1 MTQQAC
7 IISHLSLVFPH
18 KTMFQDLQFSLEK
31 QQVSA
36 LIGRNGQGKSLLMQ
50 LLHEPSATLPYR
62 GKISWQTPHA
72 YLAQLQRLTA
82 KTIADALGVLQLHNA
97 FERIHTS
104 SASFEDFDLVEN
116 QWHLPA
122 LWHTQLTEAQ
132 LPTDLSFPVQHLSQG
147 QQTKLALCAL
157 FLHSDHYLLL
167 DEPSNHL
174 DVEARQ
180 WLIDCLKKHPAGA
193 LVISHDQTLLNE
205 VQHIFALNEHGLQHI
220 KGNFE
225 DYYRHDQLQFSA
237 LARSVDQQKR
247 ELKQLKTQQN
257 ESLMKAQKRERS
269 GKKLQASHSQAPI
282 LLDFKKE
289 QAGQS
294 LGAVRKQQQKQMTEL
309 QSNLKMSQ
317 LKVEHLTAQQFAF
330 RHRPIKTGE
339 ILRVDQLSL
348 AFQDSIKLHFA
359 LQSGQ
364 KIQLQGANGSGKSTF
379 LRLLQAHN
387 EVKHPNIFLAI
398 PPVYLDQ
405 NFSFLNDTLTV
416 LENLKLLNP
425 TISETEWRNQLGQ
438 LRIRGDKAIQS
449 LSKLSGGEKLKITL
463 LGLNYWPNNIELL
476 LLDEP
481 ENHLDLESRDLLA
494 HAIQSY
500 QGAVILVSHDMSF
513 VEKCGIHQA
522 VSLRK

>member
-1 MTQQAC
+1 M
-7 IISHLSLVFPH
+7 
-18 KTMFQDLQFSLEK
+18 
-31 QQVSA
+31 
-36 LIGRNGQGKSLLMQ
+36 
-50 LLHEPSATLPYR
+50 
-62 GKISWQTPHA
+62 
-72 YLAQLQRLTA
+72 
-82 KTIADALGVLQLHNA
+82 
-97 FERIHTS
+97 
-104 SASFEDFDLVEN
+104 
-116 QWHLPA
+116 
-122 LWHTQLTEAQ
+122 
-132 LPTDLSFPVQHLSQG
+132 
-147 QQTKLALCAL
+147 
-157 FLHSDHYLLL
+157 
-167 DEPSNHL
+167 
-174 DVEARQ
+174 
-180 WLIDCLKKHPAGA
+180 
-193 LVISHDQTLLNE
+193 
-205 VQHIFALNEHGLQHI
+205 
-220 KGNFE
+220 
-225 DYYRHDQLQFSA
+225 
-237 LARSVDQQKR
+237 
-247 ELKQLKTQQN
+247 
-257 ESLMKAQKRERS
+257 
-269 GKKLQASHSQAPI
+269 
-282 LLDFKKE
+282 
-289 QAGQS
+289 
-294 LGAVRKQQQKQMTEL
+294 GAVRKQQQKQMTEL

-438 LRIRGDKAIQS
+438 LRIRGDKAMQS
-449 LSKLSGGEKLKITL
+449 LSELSGGEKLKVAL

-481 ENHLDLESRDLLA
+481 ENHLDLESKDLLA